1 MTPLPVVPRRI
12 DSTKLKL
19 TVTIKFQIKSPW
31 KVARQVLTSRKPEAE
46 IPSFEHKEIKRFHSI
61 DFDLNMHLKHLHF
74 LTAAPRA
81 TIDRDCPIFKSR
93 QKRRKAGKF
102 IAMTFRLSL
111 HGTTQLIGHPPRWR
125 RSANVVKFLFLV
137 LFPHEENERKKKN
150 CSPNVT
156 PISSTVAS
164 QEYSNSPCETC
175 AFAPIFGQ
183 ILGTGY
189 SNCDRT
195 GKKDQLGPSEE
206 RPDLTIAFIFGK

>member
-1 MTPLPVVPRRI
+1 MLG
-12 DSTKLKL
+12 
-19 TVTIKFQIKSPW
+19 KFSP
-31 KVARQVLTSRKPEAE
+31 AEIPEAE

-74 LTAAPRA
+74 LAAAPRA

-137 LFPHEENERKKKN
+137 LFPHEENEREKKN
-150 CSPNVT
+150 CYAKCHPYFFASR
-156 PISSTVAS
+156 IARIFKFTVRNLRFCS
-164 QEYSNSPCETC
+164 DFWSN
-175 AFAPIFGQ
+175 FGYR
-183 ILGTGY
+183 LFKLR
-189 SNCDRT
+189 SDRE
-195 GKKDQLGPSEE
+195 KGPA
-206 RPDLTIAFIFGK
+206 RTK